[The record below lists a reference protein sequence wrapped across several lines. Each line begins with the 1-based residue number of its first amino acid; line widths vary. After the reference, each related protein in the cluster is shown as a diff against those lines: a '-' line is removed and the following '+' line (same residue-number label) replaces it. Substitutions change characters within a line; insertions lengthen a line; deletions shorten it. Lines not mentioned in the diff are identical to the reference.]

1 LRAITAPY
9 NVLLNMAAIIFNNCR
24 VFDGATAALG
34 EGMAVLVDEER
45 IKEISDRP
53 LSASGA
59 RVIDAAGRVL
69 MPGLIDA
76 HYHALLADL
85 NVANLDI
92 MPPSL
97 LHQHAHV
104 NLRAALDRGFT
115 SVRDAGGAD
124 IGLVRAVEE
133 GLIKGPRIFHAG
145 KALSQT
151 GGHGDMRP
159 ATHFEPCAC
168 AAYHGPICA
177 VADGVDE
184 VRKAVREE
192 LRKGATQIKLM
203 VSGGVLSPSDPVW
216 MDQYSEAE
224 IRAAVEEAAT
234 RRTYVMAHAHTAS
247 AARRCVDFGVRSIEH
262 GTLIDRETAEY
273 VAASDAFVV
282 PTLSTIHMMKEKGP
296 GLGLQKIF
304 ADKLGTL
311 FEDAQQAV
319 SVCHEAGVKLG
330 LGSDLIG
337 PLHEYQSMELVL
349 RAEVTSPLDA
359 LHAATRTNAALLQ
372 RDGELGTVA
381 EGAIAD
387 LLLVDGDPL
396 SNIDLLQHQGAHLA
410 VIMKD
415 GNLHK
420 CTL

>member
-1 LRAITAPY
+1 
-9 NVLLNMAAIIFNNCR
+9 MSGIIFNNCR
-24 VFDGATAALG
+24 IFDGADISPSA
-34 EGMAVLVDEER
+34 GMAVLVEDGR
-45 IKEISDRP
+45 IREISDQ
-53 LSASGA
+53 LLTAANA
-59 RVIDAAGRVL
+59 RIIDAAGRVL

-85 NVANLDI
+85 NVSNLDV

-104 NLRAALDRGFT
+104 NLKAALDRGFT

-124 IGLVRAVEE
+124 IGLVRAVDE
-133 GLIKGPRIFHAG
+133 GLIKGPRIFHSG

-151 GGHGDMRP
+151 GGHGDMRA

-168 AAYHGPICA
+168 ATYHGPICV

-247 AARRCVDFGVRSIEH
+247 AARRCVDYGVRSIEH
-262 GTLIDRETAEY
+262 GTLIDLETAEY
-273 VAASDAFVV
+273 VAASDAYVV

-296 GLGLQKIF
+296 DLGLQKIF

-319 SVCHEAGVKLG
+319 RVCQDAGVKLG

-337 PLHEYQSMELVL
+337 PLHEYQSMELAL
-349 RAEVTSPLDA
+349 RAEITSPLDA
-359 LHAATRTNAALLQ
+359 LRAATRTNAALLM
-372 RDGELGTVA
+372 REGVLGTIA

-396 SNIDLLQHQGAHLA
+396 ENIDLLQHQGTHLSM
-410 VIMKD
+410 IMKD
-415 GNLHK
+415 GEIHK
-420 CTL
+420 CTI

>member
-1 LRAITAPY
+1 
-9 NVLLNMAAIIFNNCR
+9 MSGIIFNNCR
-24 VFDGATAALG
+24 IFDGADISPSA
-34 EGMAVLVDEER
+34 GMAVLVEDGR
-45 IKEISDRP
+45 IREISDQP
-53 LSASGA
+53 LTAANA
-59 RVIDAAGRVL
+59 RIIDAAGRVL

-85 NVANLDI
+85 NVSNLDI

-104 NLRAALDRGFT
+104 NLKAALDRGFT

-124 IGLVRAVEE
+124 IGLVRAVDE
-133 GLIKGPRIFHAG
+133 GLIKGPRIFHSG

-151 GGHGDMRP
+151 GGHGDMRA

-168 AAYHGPICA
+168 ATYHGPICV

-247 AARRCVDFGVRSIEH
+247 AARRCVDYGVRSIEH
-262 GTLIDRETAEY
+262 GTLIDLETAEY
-273 VAASDAFVV
+273 VAASDGYVV

-296 GLGLQKIF
+296 DLGLQKIF

-319 SVCHEAGVKLG
+319 RVCQDAGVKLG

-337 PLHEYQSMELVL
+337 PLHEYQSMELAL
-349 RAEVTSPLDA
+349 RAEITSPLDA
-359 LHAATRTNAALLQ
+359 LRAATRTNAALLM
-372 RDGELGTVA
+372 REGVLGTIA

-396 SNIDLLQHQGAHLA
+396 ENIDLLQHQGTHLSM
-410 VIMKD
+410 IMKD
-415 GNLHK
+415 GEIHK
-420 CTL
+420 CTI

>member
-1 LRAITAPY
+1 
-9 NVLLNMAAIIFNNCR
+9 MSGIIFNNCR
-24 VFDGATAALG
+24 IFDGADISPSA
-34 EGMAVLVDEER
+34 GMAVLVEDGR
-45 IKEISDRP
+45 IREISDQ
-53 LSASGA
+53 LLTAANA
-59 RVIDAAGRVL
+59 RIIDAAGRVL

-85 NVANLDI
+85 NVSNLDI

-104 NLRAALDRGFT
+104 NLKAALDRGFT

-124 IGLVRAVEE
+124 IGLVRAVDE
-133 GLIKGPRIFHAG
+133 GLIKGPRIFHSG

-151 GGHGDMRP
+151 GGHGDMRA

-168 AAYHGPICA
+168 ATYHGPICV

-234 RRTYVMAHAHTAS
+234 RRTYVMAHAHTAN
-247 AARRCVDFGVRSIEH
+247 AARRCVDYGVRSIEH
-262 GTLIDRETAEY
+262 GTLIDLETAEY
-273 VAASDAFVV
+273 VAASDAYVV

-296 GLGLQKIF
+296 DLGLQKIF

-319 SVCHEAGVKLG
+319 RVCQDAGVKLG

-337 PLHEYQSMELVL
+337 PLHEYQSMELAL
-349 RAEVTSPLDA
+349 RAEITSPLDA
-359 LHAATRTNAALLQ
+359 LRAATRTNAALLM
-372 RDGELGTVA
+372 REGVLGTIA

-396 SNIDLLQHQGAHLA
+396 ENIDLLQHQGTHLSM
-410 VIMKD
+410 IMKD
-415 GNLHK
+415 GEIHK
-420 CTL
+420 CTI

>member
-1 LRAITAPY
+1 
-9 NVLLNMAAIIFNNCR
+9 MSGIIFNNCR
-24 VFDGATAALG
+24 IFDGADISPSA
-34 EGMAVLVDEER
+34 GMAVLVEDGR
-45 IKEISDRP
+45 IREISDQP
-53 LSASGA
+53 LTAANA
-59 RVIDAAGRVL
+59 RIIDAAGRVL

-85 NVANLDI
+85 NVSNLDI

-104 NLRAALDRGFT
+104 NLKAALGRGFT

-124 IGLVRAVEE
+124 IGLVRAVDE
-133 GLIKGPRIFHAG
+133 GLIKGPRIFHSG

-151 GGHGDMRP
+151 GGHGDMRA

-168 AAYHGPICA
+168 ATYHGPICV

-234 RRTYVMAHAHTAS
+234 RRTYVMAHAHTAN
-247 AARRCVDFGVRSIEH
+247 AARRCVDYGVRSIEH
-262 GTLIDRETAEY
+262 GTLIDLETAEY
-273 VAASDAFVV
+273 VAASDAYVV

-296 GLGLQKIF
+296 DMGLQKIF

-319 SVCHEAGVKLG
+319 RVCQDAGVKLG

-337 PLHEYQSMELVL
+337 PLHEYQSMELAL
-349 RAEVTSPLDA
+349 RAEITSPLDA
-359 LHAATRTNAALLQ
+359 LRAATRTNAALLM
-372 RDGELGTVA
+372 REGVLGTIA

-396 SNIDLLQHQGAHLA
+396 ENIDLLQHQGTHLSM
-410 VIMKD
+410 IMKD
-415 GNLHK
+415 GEIHK
-420 CTL
+420 CTI

>member
-1 LRAITAPY
+1 
-9 NVLLNMAAIIFNNCR
+9 MSEIIFNNCR
-24 VFDGATAALG
+24 IFDGDDISPSA
-34 EGMAVLVDEER
+34 GMAVLVEDGR
-45 IKEISDRP
+45 IREISDQP
-53 LSASGA
+53 LTAANA
-59 RVIDAAGRVL
+59 RIIDAAGRVL

-85 NVANLDI
+85 NVSNLDV

-104 NLRAALDRGFT
+104 NLKAALDRGFT

-124 IGLVRAVEE
+124 IGLVRAVDE
-133 GLIKGPRIFHAG
+133 GLIKGPRIFHSG

-151 GGHGDMRP
+151 GGHGDMRA

-168 AAYHGPICA
+168 ATYHGPICV

-247 AARRCVDFGVRSIEH
+247 AARRCVDYGVRSIEH
-262 GTLIDRETAEY
+262 GTLIDLETAEY
-273 VAASDAFVV
+273 VAASDGYVV

-296 GLGLQKIF
+296 DLGLQKIF

-319 SVCHEAGVKLG
+319 RVCQDAGVKLG

-337 PLHEYQSMELVL
+337 PLHEYQSMELAL
-349 RAEVTSPLDA
+349 RAEITSPLDA
-359 LHAATRTNAALLQ
+359 LRAATRTNAALLM
-372 RDGELGTVA
+372 REGVLGTIA

-396 SNIDLLQHQGAHLA
+396 ENIDLLQHQGTHLSM
-410 VIMKD
+410 IMKD
-415 GNLHK
+415 GEIHK
-420 CTL
+420 CTI

>member
-1 LRAITAPY
+1 
-9 NVLLNMAAIIFNNCR
+9 MSGIIFNNCR
-24 VFDGATAALG
+24 IFDGADISPSA
-34 EGMAVLVDEER
+34 GMAVLVEDGR
-45 IKEISDRP
+45 IREISDQP
-53 LSASGA
+53 LTAANA
-59 RVIDAAGRVL
+59 RIIDAAGRVL

-85 NVANLDI
+85 NVSNLDI

-104 NLRAALDRGFT
+104 NLKAALGRGFT

-124 IGLVRAVEE
+124 IGLVRAVDE
-133 GLIKGPRIFHAG
+133 GLIKGPRIFHSG

-151 GGHGDMRP
+151 GGHGDMRA

-168 AAYHGPICA
+168 ATYHGPICV

-234 RRTYVMAHAHTAS
+234 RRTYVMAHAHTAN
-247 AARRCVDFGVRSIEH
+247 AARRCVDYGVRSIEH
-262 GTLIDRETAEY
+262 GTLIDLETAEY
-273 VAASDAFVV
+273 VAASDAYVV

-296 GLGLQKIF
+296 DLGLQKIF

-319 SVCHEAGVKLG
+319 RVCQDAGVKLG

-337 PLHEYQSMELVL
+337 PLHEYQSMELAL
-349 RAEVTSPLDA
+349 RAEITSPLDA
-359 LHAATRTNAALLQ
+359 LRAATRTNAALLM
-372 RDGELGTVA
+372 REGVLGTIA

-396 SNIDLLQHQGAHLA
+396 ENIDLLQHQGTHLSM
-410 VIMKD
+410 IMKD
-415 GNLHK
+415 GEIHK
-420 CTL
+420 CTI

>member
-1 LRAITAPY
+1 
-9 NVLLNMAAIIFNNCR
+9 
-24 VFDGATAALG
+24 
-34 EGMAVLVDEER
+34 
-45 IKEISDRP
+45 
-53 LSASGA
+53 
-59 RVIDAAGRVL
+59 
-69 MPGLIDA
+69 LIA
-76 HYHALLADL
+76 
-85 NVANLDI
+85 
-92 MPPSL
+92 
-97 LHQHAHV
+97 
-104 NLRAALDRGFT
+104 
-115 SVRDAGGAD
+115 
-124 IGLVRAVEE
+124 
-133 GLIKGPRIFHAG
+133 GPRILHAG

-192 LRKGATQIKLM
+192 LRKGAAQIKLM

-224 IRAAVEEAAT
+224 IRAAVAEAAT

-247 AARRCVDFGVRSIEH
+247 AARRCVDYGVRSIEH
-262 GTLIDRETAEY
+262 GTLIDSETADY

-282 PTLSTIHMMKEKGP
+282 PTLSTIRMMKEKGP
-296 GLGLQKIF
+296 ALGLPKMF

-311 FEDAQQAV
+311 YDDA
-319 SVCHEAGVKLG
+319 CRAGEHCRAAGIKLG

-337 PLHEYQSMELVL
+337 PLHAHQAMELVL
-349 RAEVTSPLDA
+349 RAEITSPAEA
-359 LHAATRTNAALLQ
+359 LRAATRTNAALIE
-372 RDGELGTVA
+372 RDCELGTVA
-381 EGAIAD
+381 AGAVAD

-396 SNIDLLQHQGAHLA
+396 ADLDLLQHQGAHLS
-410 VIMKD
+410 VIMKA
-415 GNLHK
+415 GALYK

>member
-1 LRAITAPY
+1 
-9 NVLLNMAAIIFNNCR
+9 MSGIIFNNCR
-24 VFDGATAALG
+24 IFDGADISPSA
-34 EGMAVLVDEER
+34 GMAVLVEDGR
-45 IKEISDRP
+45 IREISDQ
-53 LSASGA
+53 LLTSANA
-59 RVIDAAGRVL
+59 RTIDAAGRVL

-85 NVANLDI
+85 NVSNLDI

-104 NLRAALDRGFT
+104 NLKAALDRGFT

-124 IGLVRAVEE
+124 IGLVRAVDE
-133 GLIKGPRIFHAG
+133 GLIKGPRIFHSG

-151 GGHGDMRP
+151 GGHGDMRA

-168 AAYHGPICA
+168 ATYHGPICV

-247 AARRCVDFGVRSIEH
+247 AARRCVDYGVRSIEH
-262 GTLIDRETAEY
+262 GTLIDLETAEY
-273 VAASDAFVV
+273 VAASDAYVV

-296 GLGLQKIF
+296 DLGLQKIF

-319 SVCHEAGVKLG
+319 RVCQDAGVKLG

-337 PLHEYQSMELVL
+337 PLHEYQSMELAL
-349 RAEVTSPLDA
+349 RAEITSPLDA
-359 LHAATRTNAALLQ
+359 LRAATRTNAALLM
-372 RDGELGTVA
+372 REGVLGTIA

-396 SNIDLLQHQGAHLA
+396 ENIDLLQHQGTHLSM
-410 VIMKD
+410 IMKD
-415 GNLHK
+415 GEIHK
-420 CTL
+420 CTI

>member
-1 LRAITAPY
+1 
-9 NVLLNMAAIIFNNCR
+9 MAAILFNNCR
-24 VFDGATAALG
+24 IFDGAETLPG
-34 EGMAVLVDEER
+34 EMMAVLIEDER

-53 LSASGA
+53 IQVSDA
-59 RVIDAAGRVL
+59 RVIEAEGRTL

-85 NVANLDI
+85 NPANLAL

-104 NLRAALDRGFT
+104 NLKAALDRGYT

-124 IGLVRAVEE
+124 IGLVRAVEQ
-133 GLIKGPRIFHAG
+133 GLIEGPRIFHAG

-192 LRKGATQIKLM
+192 LRKGAAQIKLM

-216 MDQYSEAE
+216 MDQYSEEE
-224 IRAAVEEAAT
+224 IRAAVAEAAT

-273 VAASDAFVV
+273 VAASEAFVV
-282 PTLSTIHMMKEKGP
+282 PTLSTILMMKERGP
-296 GLGLQKIF
+296 ALGLPSIF

-311 FEDAQQAV
+311 FEDAQRAVAHCQA
-319 SVCHEAGVKLG
+319 AGVKLG

-337 PLHEYQSMELVL
+337 PLHEHHAMELEL
-349 RAEVTSPLDA
+349 RADITSPVEA
-359 LHAATRTNAALLQ
+359 LTAATRTNAALLNKT
-372 RDGELGTVA
+372 DELGTVA
-381 EGAIAD
+381 TGAIAD

-396 SNIDLLQHQGAHLA
+396 ADIDLLQHQGARLS
-410 VIMKD
+410 VIMKA
-415 GNLHK
+415 GALHK

>member
-1 LRAITAPY
+1 
-9 NVLLNMAAIIFNNCR
+9 MAGIIFSNCR
-24 VFDGATAALG
+24 IFDGAEAALA
-34 EGMAVLVDEER
+34 EDMAVLVEKGR

-53 LSASGA
+53 IAASDA

-97 LHQHAHV
+97 LHQHAHA

-124 IGLVRAVEE
+124 IGLVRAVEQ
-133 GLIKGPRIFHAG
+133 GLIRGPRIFHAG

-192 LRKGATQIKLM
+192 LRKGAAQIKLM

-224 IRAAVEEAAT
+224 IRAAVEEAAAPMSW
-234 RRTYVMAHAHTAS
+234 RMPIPR
-247 AARRCVDFGVRSIEH
+247 ARRGAASISACVRS
-262 GTLIDRETAEY
+262 
-273 VAASDAFVV
+273 
-282 PTLSTIHMMKEKGP
+282 
-296 GLGLQKIF
+296 
-304 ADKLGTL
+304 
-311 FEDAQQAV
+311 
-319 SVCHEAGVKLG
+319 
-330 LGSDLIG
+330 
-337 PLHEYQSMELVL
+337 SMA
-349 RAEVTSPLDA
+349 R
-359 LHAATRTNAALLQ
+359 
-372 RDGELGTVA
+372 
-381 EGAIAD
+381 
-387 LLLVDGDPL
+387 
-396 SNIDLLQHQGAHLA
+396 
-410 VIMKD
+410 
-415 GNLHK
+415 
-420 CTL
+420 

>member
-1 LRAITAPY
+1 
-9 NVLLNMAAIIFNNCR
+9 MSGIIFNNCR
-24 VFDGATAALG
+24 IFDGADISPSA
-34 EGMAVLVDEER
+34 GMAVLVEDGR
-45 IKEISDRP
+45 IREISDQP
-53 LSASGA
+53 LTAANA
-59 RVIDAAGRVL
+59 RIIDAAGRVL

-85 NVANLDI
+85 NVSNLDI

-104 NLRAALDRGFT
+104 NLKAALGRGFT

-124 IGLVRAVEE
+124 IGLVRAVDE
-133 GLIKGPRIFHAG
+133 GLIKGPRIFHSG

-151 GGHGDMRP
+151 GGHGDMRA

-168 AAYHGPICA
+168 ATYHGPICV

-234 RRTYVMAHAHTAS
+234 RRTYVMAHAHTAN
-247 AARRCVDFGVRSIEH
+247 AARRCVDYGVRSIEH
-262 GTLIDRETAEY
+262 GTLIDLETAEY
-273 VAASDAFVV
+273 VAASDAYVV

-296 GLGLQKIF
+296 DLGLQKIF

-319 SVCHEAGVKLG
+319 RVCQDAGVKLG

-337 PLHEYQSMELVL
+337 PLHEYQSMELAL
-349 RAEVTSPLDA
+349 RAEITSPLDA
-359 LHAATRTNAALLQ
+359 LRAATRTNAALLM
-372 RDGELGTVA
+372 REGVLGTIA

-396 SNIDLLQHQGAHLA
+396 ENIDLLQHQGTHLSM
-410 VIMKD
+410 IMKD
-415 GNLHK
+415 GEIHK
-420 CTL
+420 CTV

>member
-1 LRAITAPY
+1 
-9 NVLLNMAAIIFNNCR
+9 MSGIIFNNCR
-24 VFDGATAALG
+24 IFDGADISPSA
-34 EGMAVLVDEER
+34 GMAVLVEDGR
-45 IKEISDRP
+45 IREISDQP
-53 LSASGA
+53 LTAANA
-59 RVIDAAGRVL
+59 RIIDAAGRVL

-85 NVANLDI
+85 NVSNLDI

-104 NLRAALDRGFT
+104 NLKAALGRGFT

-124 IGLVRAVEE
+124 IGLVRAVDE
-133 GLIKGPRIFHAG
+133 GLIKGPRIFHSG

-151 GGHGDMRP
+151 GGHGDMRA

-168 AAYHGPICA
+168 ATYHGPICV

-247 AARRCVDFGVRSIEH
+247 AARRCVDYGVRSIEH
-262 GTLIDRETAEY
+262 GTLIDLETAEY
-273 VAASDAFVV
+273 VAASDAYVV

-296 GLGLQKIF
+296 DLGLQKIF

-319 SVCHEAGVKLG
+319 RVCQDAGVKLG

-337 PLHEYQSMELVL
+337 PLHEYQSMELAL
-349 RAEVTSPLDA
+349 RAEITSPLDA
-359 LHAATRTNAALLQ
+359 LRAATRTNAALLM
-372 RDGELGTVA
+372 REGVLGTIA

-387 LLLVDGDPL
+387 LLLVDGNPL
-396 SNIDLLQHQGAHLA
+396 ENIDLLQHQGTHLSM
-410 VIMKD
+410 IMKD
-415 GNLHK
+415 GEIHK
-420 CTL
+420 CTT

>member
-1 LRAITAPY
+1 MPS
-9 NVLLNMAAIIFNNCR
+9 VVFNNCR
-24 VFDGATAALG
+24 IFDGAGAELA
-34 EGMAVLVDEER
+34 EGMAVRVEAGR

-53 LSASGA
+53 IAASGA
-59 RVIDAAGRVL
+59 RVIDAAGRTL

-92 MPPSL
+92 MPLSL

-104 NLRAALDRGFT
+104 NLRASLDRGFT

-151 GGHGDMRP
+151 GGHGDMR
-159 ATHFEPCAC
+159 AETHFEPCAC

-192 LRKGATQIKLM
+192 LRKGAAQIKLM
-203 VSGGVLSPSDPVW
+203 VSGGVLSPSDPLW

-224 IRAAVEEAAT
+224 IRAAVAEAAT

-262 GTLIDRETAEY
+262 GSLIDRETAEY
-273 VAASDAFVV
+273 VAASGAYVV
-282 PTLSTIHMMKEKGP
+282 PTLSTIHMMKQKGRE
-296 GLGLQKIF
+296 LGLQKIH

-311 FEDAQQAV
+311 FEDARRAV
-319 SVCHEAGVKLG
+319 AHCQEAGVKLG

-349 RAEVTSPLDA
+349 RAEITSPLEA
-359 LHAATRTNAALLQ
+359 LHAATRTNAALLM
-372 RDGELGTVA
+372 REGELGTVA

-396 SNIDLLQHQGAHLA
+396 ADIGLLQDQGAHLP

-415 GNLHK
+415 GDLHK

>member
-1 LRAITAPY
+1 
-9 NVLLNMAAIIFNNCR
+9 MAGILFDNCR
-24 VFDGATAALG
+24 IFDGAEAVPG
-34 EGMAVLVDEER
+34 EGMAVLVEGSR
-45 IKEISDRP
+45 IVEISDSP
-53 LSASGA
+53 ISASDA
-59 RVIDAAGRVL
+59 RVIEAGGRWL

-97 LHQHAHV
+97 LHQHGHV
-104 NLRAALDRGFT
+104 NLKATLARGYT

-133 GLIKGPRIFHAG
+133 GLIEGPRIFHAG

-151 GGHGDMRP
+151 GGHGDMR
-159 ATHFEPCAC
+159 AQTHFEPCAC

-192 LRKGATQIKLM
+192 LRKGAAQIKLM

-216 MDQYSEAE
+216 MDQYSEGE

-234 RRTYVMAHAHTAS
+234 RRTYVMAHAHTVS

-282 PTLSTIHMMKEKGP
+282 PTLSTILMLKQHGP
-296 GLGLQKIF
+296 ELGLPGIF

-311 FEDAQQAV
+311 FEDAQRAV
-319 SVCHEAGVKLG
+319 AHCREAGVKLG

-337 PLHEYQSMELVL
+337 PLHIHQAMELSL
-349 RAEVTSPLDA
+349 RAEITSPGEA
-359 LHAATRTNAALLQ
+359 LHAATRTNAALLGKQ
-372 RDGELGTVA
+372 GELGTVA
-381 EGAIAD
+381 TGAIAD

-396 SNIDLLQHQGAHLA
+396 QNIDLLQHQGAHLS
-410 VIMKD
+410 VIMKA
-415 GNLHK
+415 GTLHK
-420 CTL
+420 CLL

>member
-1 LRAITAPY
+1 
-9 NVLLNMAAIIFNNCR
+9 MAGILFDNCR
-24 VFDGATAALG
+24 IFDGAEIMAA
-34 EGMAVLVDEER
+34 ENMAVLVEDGR
-45 IKEISDRP
+45 IVEISDHP
-53 LSASGA
+53 ISASDA
-59 RVIDAAGRVL
+59 RVIEAGGRML

-97 LHQHAHV
+97 LHQHGHA
-104 NLRAALDRGFT
+104 NLKATLARGYT
-115 SVRDAGGAD
+115 SVRDAGAAD

-133 GLIKGPRIFHAG
+133 GLIEGPRIFHAG

-192 LRKGATQIKLM
+192 LRKGAAQIKLM
-203 VSGGVLSPSDPVW
+203 VSGGVLSPSNPVW

-224 IRAAVEEAAT
+224 IRATVEEAVT
-234 RRTYVMAHAHTAS
+234 RRTYVMAHAHTTS

-273 VAASDAFVV
+273 VAASEAFVV
-282 PTLSTIHMMKEKGP
+282 PTLSTIRMLKEHGP
-296 GLGLQKIF
+296 DLGLPSIF

-311 FEDAQQAV
+311 FEDAQRAV
-319 SVCHEAGVKLG
+319 AHCHQAGVKLG

-337 PLHEYQSMELVL
+337 PLHEHQAMELVL
-349 RAEVTSPLDA
+349 RAEITSPAEA
-359 LHAATRTNAALLQ
+359 LGAATRTNAALLN
-372 RDGELGTVA
+372 REDELGTVA
-381 EGAIAD
+381 TGAIAD

-396 SNIDLLQHQGAHLA
+396 QNIDLFQHQGAHLS
-410 VIMKD
+410 VIMKA
-415 GNLHK
+415 GTPHK

>member
-1 LRAITAPY
+1 
-9 NVLLNMAAIIFNNCR
+9 MAGILFNNCHI
-24 VFDGATAALG
+24 FDGAAVMPG
-34 EGMAVLVDEER
+34 ESMAVLVEDGR
-45 IKEISDRP
+45 IKEISDQP
-53 LSASGA
+53 ISVSDA
-59 RVIDAAGRVL
+59 RVIEAAGRTL

-97 LHQHAHV
+97 LHQHANV
-104 NLRAALDRGFT
+104 NLKATLERGYT

-124 IGLVRAVEE
+124 IGLVQAVED
-133 GLIKGPRIFHAG
+133 GLIPGPRIFHAG

-159 ATHFEPCAC
+159 NTHFEPCAC
-168 AAYHGPICA
+168 AAYHGPICT

-192 LRKGATQIKLM
+192 LRKGAAQIKLM
-203 VSGGVLSPSDPVW
+203 LSGGVLSPSDPVW

-262 GTLIDRETAEY
+262 GSLIDRETAEY
-273 VAASDAFVV
+273 IATSNAYVV
-282 PTLSTIHMMKEKGP
+282 PTLSTIHMMKERGP
-296 GLGLQKIF
+296 SLGLPDIF

-311 FEDAQQAV
+311 FEDAQRAV
-319 SVCHEAGVKLG
+319 AHCQRAGVKLG

-337 PLHEYQSMELVL
+337 PLHEFQAMELVL
-349 RAEVTSPLDA
+349 RAEVTSPTEA
-359 LHAATRTNAALLQ
+359 LTAATRTNAALLD
-372 RDGELGTVA
+372 RAGELGIVA
-381 EGAIAD
+381 IGAIAD
-387 LLLVDGDPL
+387 LLLVDGDPIA
-396 SNIDLLQHQGAHLA
+396 NIDLLQHQGTHLS
-410 VIMKD
+410 VIMKA
-415 GNLHK
+415 GTLHK

>member
-1 LRAITAPY
+1 
-9 NVLLNMAAIIFNNCR
+9 MSGIIFNNCR
-24 VFDGATAALG
+24 IFDGADISPSA
-34 EGMAVLVDEER
+34 GMAVLVEDGR
-45 IKEISDRP
+45 IREISDQP
-53 LSASGA
+53 LTAANA
-59 RVIDAAGRVL
+59 RIIDAAGRVL

-85 NVANLDI
+85 NVSNLDI

-104 NLRAALDRGFT
+104 NLKAALDRGFT

-124 IGLVRAVEE
+124 IGLVRAVDE
-133 GLIKGPRIFHAG
+133 GLIKGPRIFHSG

-151 GGHGDMRP
+151 GGHGDMRA

-168 AAYHGPICA
+168 ATYHGPICV

-234 RRTYVMAHAHTAS
+234 RRTYVMAHAHTAN
-247 AARRCVDFGVRSIEH
+247 AARRCVDYGVRSIEH
-262 GTLIDRETAEY
+262 GTLIDLETAEY
-273 VAASDAFVV
+273 VAASDAYVV

-296 GLGLQKIF
+296 DLGLQKIF

-319 SVCHEAGVKLG
+319 RVCQDAGVKLG

-337 PLHEYQSMELVL
+337 PLHEYQSMELAL
-349 RAEVTSPLDA
+349 RAEITSPLDA
-359 LHAATRTNAALLQ
+359 LRAATRTNAALLM
-372 RDGELGTVA
+372 REGVLGTIA

-396 SNIDLLQHQGAHLA
+396 ENIDLLQHQGTHLSM
-410 VIMKD
+410 IMKD
-415 GNLHK
+415 GEIHK
-420 CTL
+420 CTI

>member
-1 LRAITAPY
+1 
-9 NVLLNMAAIIFNNCR
+9 MSGIIFNNCR
-24 VFDGATAALG
+24 IFDGADISPSA
-34 EGMAVLVDEER
+34 GMAVLVEDGR
-45 IKEISDRP
+45 IREISDQP
-53 LSASGA
+53 LTAANA
-59 RVIDAAGRVL
+59 RIIDAAGRVL

-85 NVANLDI
+85 NVSNLDI

-104 NLRAALDRGFT
+104 NLKAALGRGFT

-124 IGLVRAVEE
+124 IGLVRAVDE
-133 GLIKGPRIFHAG
+133 GLIKGPRIFHSG

-151 GGHGDMRP
+151 GGHGDMRA

-168 AAYHGPICA
+168 ATYHGPICV

-247 AARRCVDFGVRSIEH
+247 AARRCVDYGVRSIEH
-262 GTLIDRETAEY
+262 GTLIDLETAEY
-273 VAASDAFVV
+273 VAASDAYVV

-296 GLGLQKIF
+296 DLGLQKIF

-319 SVCHEAGVKLG
+319 RVCQDAGVKLG

-337 PLHEYQSMELVL
+337 PLHEYQSMELAL
-349 RAEVTSPLDA
+349 RAEITSPLDA
-359 LHAATRTNAALLQ
+359 LRAATRTNAALLM
-372 RDGELGTVA
+372 REGVLGTIA

-396 SNIDLLQHQGAHLA
+396 ENIDLLQHQGTHLSM
-410 VIMKD
+410 IMKD
-415 GNLHK
+415 GEIHK
-420 CTL
+420 CTI

>member
-1 LRAITAPY
+1 
-9 NVLLNMAAIIFNNCR
+9 MSGIIFNNCR
-24 VFDGATAALG
+24 IFDGADISPSA
-34 EGMAVLVDEER
+34 GMAVLVEDGR
-45 IKEISDRP
+45 IREISDQP
-53 LSASGA
+53 LTAANA
-59 RVIDAAGRVL
+59 RIIDAAGRVL

-85 NVANLDI
+85 NVSNLDV

-104 NLRAALDRGFT
+104 NLKAALDRGFT

-124 IGLVRAVEE
+124 IGLVRAVDE
-133 GLIKGPRIFHAG
+133 GLIKGPRIFHSG

-151 GGHGDMRP
+151 GGHGDMRA

-168 AAYHGPICA
+168 ATYHGPICV

-247 AARRCVDFGVRSIEH
+247 AARRCVDYGVRSIEH
-262 GTLIDRETAEY
+262 GTLIDLETAEY
-273 VAASDAFVV
+273 VAASDGYVV

-296 GLGLQKIF
+296 DLGLQKIF

-319 SVCHEAGVKLG
+319 RVCQDAGVKLG

-337 PLHEYQSMELVL
+337 PLHEYQSMELAL
-349 RAEVTSPLDA
+349 RAEITSPLDA
-359 LHAATRTNAALLQ
+359 LRAATRTNAALLM
-372 RDGELGTVA
+372 REGVLGTIA

-396 SNIDLLQHQGAHLA
+396 ENIDLLQHQGTHLSM
-410 VIMKD
+410 IMKD
-415 GNLHK
+415 GEIHK
-420 CTL
+420 CTI

>member
-1 LRAITAPY
+1 
-9 NVLLNMAAIIFNNCR
+9 MAAVLFNNCR
-24 VFDGATAALG
+24 VFDGAETLPG
-34 EGMAVLVDEER
+34 ESMSVLVEDGR

-53 LSASGA
+53 IEATEA
-59 RVIDAAGRVL
+59 RVIEAEGRTL

-85 NVANLDI
+85 NPANLDV

-104 NLRAALDRGFT
+104 NLKAALDRGYT

-124 IGLVRAVEE
+124 IGLVRAVAE
-133 GLIKGPRIFHAG
+133 GLIQGPRIFHAG

-192 LRKGATQIKLM
+192 LRKGAAQIKLM

-216 MDQYSEAE
+216 MDQYSEDE
-224 IRAAVEEAAT
+224 IRAAVAEAAT

-247 AARRCVDFGVRSIEH
+247 AARRCVDYGVRSIEH

-273 VAASDAFVV
+273 VAASDAYVV
-282 PTLSTIHMMKEKGP
+282 PTLSTIHMMKEHGP
-296 GLGLQKIF
+296 GLGLPKIF

-311 FEDAQQAV
+311 FEDAQRAVAHCQA
-319 SVCHEAGVKLG
+319 AGVKLG

-337 PLHEYQSMELVL
+337 PLHEHQAMELKL
-349 RAEVTSPLDA
+349 RADVTSPAEA
-359 LHAATRTNAALLQ
+359 LGAATRTNAALLD
-372 RDGELGTVA
+372 RAGELGTVA
-381 EGAIAD
+381 PGAIAD

-396 SNIDLLQHQGAHLA
+396 ADLDLFQHQGANLS
-410 VIMKD
+410 VIMKA
-415 GNLHK
+415 GALHK

>member
-1 LRAITAPY
+1 MAT
-9 NVLLNMAAIIFNNCR
+9 VLFNNCR
-24 VFDGATAALG
+24 IFDGAETLPG
-34 EGMAVLVDEER
+34 ETMAVLVEEGR
-45 IKEISDRP
+45 IKEISDR
-53 LSASGA
+53 SIQVSDA
-59 RVIDAAGRVL
+59 RVIEAGGHTL

-97 LHQHAHV
+97 LHQHAQV
-104 NLRAALDRGFT
+104 NLKAALKRGYT

-133 GLIKGPRIFHAG
+133 GLIEGPRIFHAG

-192 LRKGATQIKLM
+192 LRKGAAQVKLM

-216 MDQYSEAE
+216 MDQYSEEE
-224 IRAAVEEAAT
+224 IRAAVAEAAT

-282 PTLSTIHMMKEKGP
+282 PTLSTIRMLKERGP
-296 GLGLQKIF
+296 ALGLPKIF

-311 FEDAQQAV
+311 FEDACQAV
-319 SVCHEAGVKLG
+319 AHCQAAGVKLG

-337 PLHEYQSMELVL
+337 PLHQYQAMELVL
-349 RAEVTSPLDA
+349 RAEVTSPAEA
-359 LHAATRTNAALLQ
+359 LGAATRTNAALLGKA
-372 RDGELGTVA
+372 GELGTVA
-381 EGAIAD
+381 PGAIAD

-396 SNIDLLQHQGAHLA
+396 ADIDLLQHQGAHLT
-410 VIMKD
+410 VIMKA
-415 GNLHK
+415 GALYK
-420 CTL
+420 CAL

>member
-1 LRAITAPY
+1 
-9 NVLLNMAAIIFNNCR
+9 MSEIIFNNCR
-24 VFDGATAALG
+24 IFDGADISPSA
-34 EGMAVLVDEER
+34 GMAVLVEDGR
-45 IKEISDRP
+45 IREISDQP
-53 LSASGA
+53 LTAANA
-59 RVIDAAGRVL
+59 RIIDAAGRVL

-85 NVANLDI
+85 NVSNLDI

-104 NLRAALDRGFT
+104 NLKAALGRGFT

-124 IGLVRAVEE
+124 IGLVRAVDE
-133 GLIKGPRIFHAG
+133 GLIKGPRIFHSG

-151 GGHGDMRP
+151 GGHGDMRA

-168 AAYHGPICA
+168 ATYHGPICV

-234 RRTYVMAHAHTAS
+234 RRTYVMAHAHTAN
-247 AARRCVDFGVRSIEH
+247 AARRCVDYGVRSIEH
-262 GTLIDRETAEY
+262 GTLIDLETAEY
-273 VAASDAFVV
+273 VAASDAYVV

-296 GLGLQKIF
+296 DLGLQKIF

-319 SVCHEAGVKLG
+319 RVCQDAGVKLG

-337 PLHEYQSMELVL
+337 PLHEYQSMELAL
-349 RAEVTSPLDA
+349 RAEITSPLDA
-359 LHAATRTNAALLQ
+359 LRAATRTNAALLM
-372 RDGELGTVA
+372 REGVLGTIA

-396 SNIDLLQHQGAHLA
+396 ENIDLLQHQGTHLSM
-410 VIMKD
+410 IMKD
-415 GNLHK
+415 GEIHK
-420 CTL
+420 CTI

>member
-1 LRAITAPY
+1 
-9 NVLLNMAAIIFNNCR
+9 MSGIIFNNCR
-24 VFDGATAALG
+24 IFDGADISPSA
-34 EGMAVLVDEER
+34 GMAVLVEDGR
-45 IKEISDRP
+45 IREISDQ
-53 LSASGA
+53 LLTSANA
-59 RVIDAAGRVL
+59 RTIDAAGRVL

-85 NVANLDI
+85 NVSNLDI

-104 NLRAALDRGFT
+104 NLKAALDRGFT

-124 IGLVRAVEE
+124 IGLVRAVDE
-133 GLIKGPRIFHAG
+133 GLIKGPRIFHSG

-151 GGHGDMRP
+151 GGHGDMRA

-168 AAYHGPICA
+168 ATYHGPICA

-247 AARRCVDFGVRSIEH
+247 AARRCVDYGVRSIEH
-262 GTLIDRETAEY
+262 GTLIDLETAEY
-273 VAASDAFVV
+273 VAASDAYVV

-296 GLGLQKIF
+296 DLGLQKIF

-319 SVCHEAGVKLG
+319 RVCQDAGVKLG

-337 PLHEYQSMELVL
+337 PLHEYQSMELAL
-349 RAEVTSPLDA
+349 RAEITSPLDA
-359 LHAATRTNAALLQ
+359 LRAATRTNAALLM
-372 RDGELGTVA
+372 REGVLGTIA

-396 SNIDLLQHQGAHLA
+396 ENIDLLQHQGTHLSM
-410 VIMKD
+410 IMKD
-415 GNLHK
+415 GEIHK
-420 CTL
+420 CTI

>member
-1 LRAITAPY
+1 MSATL
-9 NVLLNMAAIIFNNCR
+9 FNNCR
-24 VFDGATAALG
+24 IFDGAENLPA
-34 EGMAVLVDEER
+34 ENMAVLVEDGR

-53 LSASGA
+53 LSASDA
-59 RVIDAAGRVL
+59 RVIDAKGRTL

-85 NVANLDI
+85 TPANLDI

-104 NLRAALDRGFT
+104 NLKSALDRGYT

-133 GLIKGPRIFHAG
+133 GLIQGPRIFHAG

-177 VADGVDE
+177 VADGVDD

-216 MDQYSEAE
+216 MDQYSEDE
-224 IRAAVEEAAT
+224 IRAAVAEAAT

-247 AARRCVDFGVRSIEH
+247 AARRCVDYGVRSIEH

-273 VAASDAFVV
+273 VAASDAYVV
-282 PTLSTIHMMKEKGP
+282 PTLSTIHMMKERGP
-296 GLGLQKIF
+296 ALGLPNIF

-311 FEDAQQAV
+311 FEDAQRAV
-319 SVCHEAGVKLG
+319 AHCHEAGVKLG

-337 PLHEYQSMELVL
+337 PLHEYQALELQL
-349 RAEVTSPLDA
+349 RADITSPIEA
-359 LHAATRTNAALLQ
+359 LGAATRTNAALLN
-372 RDGELGTVA
+372 RAGELGTIA
-381 EGAIAD
+381 TGAIAD
-387 LLLVDGDPL
+387 VLVVDGDPL
-396 SNIDLLQHQGAHLA
+396 ENIDLLQHQGAHLP
-410 VIMKD
+410 VIMKA
-415 GNLHK
+415 GAIHK
-420 CTL
+420 YTL

>member
-1 LRAITAPY
+1 MSAI
-9 NVLLNMAAIIFNNCR
+9 VFSGCR
-24 VFDGATAALG
+24 IFDGAKMLPG
-34 EGMAVLVDEER
+34 ENLSVLVETGR

-53 LSASGA
+53 IEASGA
-59 RVIDAAGRVL
+59 RLIAAGGRTL

-85 NVANLDI
+85 NPANLDI

-97 LHQHAHV
+97 LHQHGAV
-104 NLRAALDRGFT
+104 NLKAALDRGYT

-151 GGHGDMRP
+151 GGHGDMR
-159 ATHFEPCAC
+159 AETHFEPCAC
-168 AAYHGPICA
+168 AAYHDPICA

-192 LRKGATQIKLM
+192 LRKGAKQIKLM

-216 MDQYSEAE
+216 MDQYSADE

-234 RRTYVMAHAHTAS
+234 RRTYVMAHAHTSS
-247 AARRCVDFGVRSIEH
+247 AARRCVDYGVRSIEH
-262 GTLIDRETAEY
+262 GTLIDGATADY
-273 VAASDAFVV
+273 VAASGAFVV
-282 PTLSTIHMMKEKGP
+282 PTLSTIRMLKERGSA
-296 GLGLQKIF
+296 LGLPSIF

-311 FEDAQQAV
+311 FEDAQRAV
-319 SVCHEAGVKLG
+319 EHCRAAGVQLG

-337 PLHEYQSMELVL
+337 PLHEHQAMELVL
-349 RAEVTSPLDA
+349 RAEVTSSAEA
-359 LHAATRTNAALLQ
+359 LRAATRTNAALLQ
-372 RDGELGTVA
+372 KEGELGTVA
-381 EGAIAD
+381 AGAIAD

-396 SNIDLLQHQGAHLA
+396 ADLDLFQHQGTHLS
-410 VIMKD
+410 VIMKA
-415 GNLHK
+415 GALHK
-420 CTL
+420 CSL

>member
-1 LRAITAPY
+1 
-9 NVLLNMAAIIFNNCR
+9 MSGIIFNNCR
-24 VFDGATAALG
+24 IFDGADISPSA
-34 EGMAVLVDEER
+34 GMAVLVEDGR
-45 IKEISDRP
+45 IREISDQP
-53 LSASGA
+53 LTAANA
-59 RVIDAAGRVL
+59 RIIDAAGRVL

-85 NVANLDI
+85 NVSNLDI

-104 NLRAALDRGFT
+104 NLKAALDRGFT

-124 IGLVRAVEE
+124 IGLVRAVDE
-133 GLIKGPRIFHAG
+133 GLIKGPRIFHSG

-151 GGHGDMRP
+151 GGHGDMRA

-168 AAYHGPICA
+168 ATYHGPICV

-247 AARRCVDFGVRSIEH
+247 AARRCVDYGVRSIEH
-262 GTLIDRETAEY
+262 GTLIDLETAEY
-273 VAASDAFVV
+273 VAASDAYVV

-296 GLGLQKIF
+296 DLGLQKIF

-319 SVCHEAGVKLG
+319 RVCQDAGVKLG

-337 PLHEYQSMELVL
+337 PLHEYQSMELAL
-349 RAEVTSPLDA
+349 RAEITSPLDA
-359 LHAATRTNAALLQ
+359 LRAATRTNAALLM
-372 RDGELGTVA
+372 REGVLGTIA

-396 SNIDLLQHQGAHLA
+396 ENIDLLQHQGTHLSM
-410 VIMKD
+410 IMKD
-415 GNLHK
+415 GEIHK
-420 CTL
+420 CTI

>member
-1 LRAITAPY
+1 
-9 NVLLNMAAIIFNNCR
+9 MSGIIFNNCR
-24 VFDGATAALG
+24 IFDGADISPSA
-34 EGMAVLVDEER
+34 GMAVLVEDGR
-45 IKEISDRP
+45 IREISDQ
-53 LSASGA
+53 LLTAANA
-59 RVIDAAGRVL
+59 RIIDAAGRVL

-85 NVANLDI
+85 NVSNLDI

-104 NLRAALDRGFT
+104 NLKAALDRGFT

-124 IGLVRAVEE
+124 IGLVRAVDE
-133 GLIKGPRIFHAG
+133 GLIKGPRIFHSG

-151 GGHGDMRP
+151 GGHGDMRA

-168 AAYHGPICA
+168 ATYHGPICV

-247 AARRCVDFGVRSIEH
+247 AARRCVDYGVRSIEH
-262 GTLIDRETAEY
+262 GTLIDLETAEY
-273 VAASDAFVV
+273 VAASDAYVV

-296 GLGLQKIF
+296 DLGLQKIF

-319 SVCHEAGVKLG
+319 RVCQDAGVKLG

-337 PLHEYQSMELVL
+337 PLHEYQSMELAL
-349 RAEVTSPLDA
+349 RAEITSPLDA
-359 LHAATRTNAALLQ
+359 LRAATRTNAALLM
-372 RDGELGTVA
+372 REGVLGTIA

-387 LLLVDGDPL
+387 LLLVDGNPL
-396 SNIDLLQHQGAHLA
+396 ENIDLLQHQGTHLSM
-410 VIMKD
+410 IMKD
-415 GNLHK
+415 GEIHK
-420 CTL
+420 CTI

>member
-1 LRAITAPY
+1 
-9 NVLLNMAAIIFNNCR
+9 MSGIIFNNCR
-24 VFDGATAALG
+24 IFDGADISPSA
-34 EGMAVLVDEER
+34 GMAVLVEDGR
-45 IKEISDRP
+45 IREISDQ
-53 LSASGA
+53 LLTAANA
-59 RVIDAAGRVL
+59 RIIDAAGRVL

-85 NVANLDI
+85 NVSNLDI

-104 NLRAALDRGFT
+104 NLKAALDRGFT

-124 IGLVRAVEE
+124 IGLVRAVDE
-133 GLIKGPRIFHAG
+133 GLIKGPRIFHSG

-151 GGHGDMRP
+151 GGHGDMRA

-168 AAYHGPICA
+168 ATYHGPICV

-247 AARRCVDFGVRSIEH
+247 AARRCVDYGVRSIEH
-262 GTLIDRETAEY
+262 GTLIDLETAEY
-273 VAASDAFVV
+273 VAASDAYVV

-296 GLGLQKIF
+296 DLGLQKIF

-319 SVCHEAGVKLG
+319 RVCQDAGVKLG

-337 PLHEYQSMELVL
+337 PLHEYQSMELAL
-349 RAEVTSPLDA
+349 RAEITSPLDA
-359 LHAATRTNAALLQ
+359 LRAATRTNAALLM
-372 RDGELGTVA
+372 REGVLGTIA

-396 SNIDLLQHQGAHLA
+396 ENIDLLQHQGTHLSM
-410 VIMKD
+410 IMKD
-415 GNLHK
+415 GEIHK
-420 CTL
+420 CTI

>member
-1 LRAITAPY
+1 
-9 NVLLNMAAIIFNNCR
+9 MSGIIFNNCR
-24 VFDGATAALG
+24 IFDGADISPSA
-34 EGMAVLVDEER
+34 GMAVLVEDGR
-45 IKEISDRP
+45 IREISDQ
-53 LSASGA
+53 LLTAANA
-59 RVIDAAGRVL
+59 RIIDAAGRVL

-85 NVANLDI
+85 NVSNLDI

-104 NLRAALDRGFT
+104 NLKAALGRGFT

-124 IGLVRAVEE
+124 IGLVRAVDE
-133 GLIKGPRIFHAG
+133 GLIKGPRIFHSG

-151 GGHGDMRP
+151 GGHGDMRA

-168 AAYHGPICA
+168 ATYHGPICV

-247 AARRCVDFGVRSIEH
+247 AARRCVDYGVRSIEH
-262 GTLIDRETAEY
+262 GTLIDLETAEY
-273 VAASDAFVV
+273 VAASDAYVV

-296 GLGLQKIF
+296 DLGLQKIF

-319 SVCHEAGVKLG
+319 RVCQDAGVKLG

-337 PLHEYQSMELVL
+337 PLHEYQSMELAL
-349 RAEVTSPLDA
+349 RAEITSPLDA
-359 LHAATRTNAALLQ
+359 LRAATRTNAALLM
-372 RDGELGTVA
+372 REGVLGTIA

-396 SNIDLLQHQGAHLA
+396 ENIDLLQHQGTHLSM
-410 VIMKD
+410 IMKD
-415 GNLHK
+415 GEIHK
-420 CTL
+420 CTI

>member
-1 LRAITAPY
+1 
-9 NVLLNMAAIIFNNCR
+9 MSEIIFNNCR
-24 VFDGATAALG
+24 IFDGDDISPSA
-34 EGMAVLVDEER
+34 GMAVLVEDGR
-45 IKEISDRP
+45 IREISDQP
-53 LSASGA
+53 LTAANA
-59 RVIDAAGRVL
+59 RIIDAAGRVL

-85 NVANLDI
+85 NVSNLDI

-104 NLRAALDRGFT
+104 NLKAALDRGFT

-124 IGLVRAVEE
+124 IGLVRAVDE
-133 GLIKGPRIFHAG
+133 GLIKGPRIFHSG

-151 GGHGDMRP
+151 GGHGDMRA

-168 AAYHGPICA
+168 ATYHGPICV

-234 RRTYVMAHAHTAS
+234 RRTYVMAHAHTAN
-247 AARRCVDFGVRSIEH
+247 AARRCVDYGVRSIEH
-262 GTLIDRETAEY
+262 GTLIDLETAEY
-273 VAASDAFVV
+273 VAASDAYVV

-296 GLGLQKIF
+296 DLGLQKIF

-319 SVCHEAGVKLG
+319 RVCQDAGVKLG

-337 PLHEYQSMELVL
+337 PLHEYQSMELAL
-349 RAEVTSPLDA
+349 RAEITSPLDA
-359 LHAATRTNAALLQ
+359 LRAATRTNAALLM
-372 RDGELGTVA
+372 REGVLGTIA

-396 SNIDLLQHQGAHLA
+396 ENIDLLQHQGTHLSM
-410 VIMKD
+410 IMKD
-415 GNLHK
+415 GEIHK
-420 CTL
+420 CTI